1 MDDSDSCLNSTP
13 NDPKLNARSWGNRR
27 NKPIMDTINQN
38 QDEVQVRLT
47 VDEVVAISNGLN
59 EALESLEE
67 WEFHVRMGVTRSEA
81 EGLLEAFRE
90 ITTR

>member
-1 MDDSDSCLNSTP
+1 MD
-13 NDPKLNARSWGNRR
+13 
-27 NKPIMDTINQN
+27 IINQN

-47 VDEVVAISNGLN
+47 VDEVVAISNAIN

-67 WEFHVRMGVTRSEA
+67 WEFHVRMGVARSEA
-81 EGLLEAFRE
+81 EGLLEAFRK

>member
-1 MDDSDSCLNSTP
+1 
-13 NDPKLNARSWGNRR
+13 
-27 NKPIMDTINQN
+27 MDTINQN
-38 QDEVQVRLT
+38 QDEIQVRFT

-67 WEFHVRMGVTRSEA
+67 WEFHVPMGVTRSEA

>member
-1 MDDSDSCLNSTP
+1 
-13 NDPKLNARSWGNRR
+13 
-27 NKPIMDTINQN
+27 MDTINQN

-47 VDEVVAISNGLN
+47 VDEVVAISNALN

-67 WEFHVRMGVTRSEA
+67 WEFHTWMGVMRSEA
-81 EGLLEAFRE
+81 EGLLEAFRK